1 MRGKTTYK
9 TETSIKK
16 KKKHTKM
23 TFHSKQ
29 CQRITMPV
37 GVNDPCVFSHFSSI
51 DSLLTWDHQH
61 QTFPTDIKCWTL
73 LKCWPVA
80 NHNSTCVAGNLHK
93 TYRILCF
100 IKNMKNI
107 YFISCHFFF
116 YNKTVNTNMR
126 AITDYEFNKHTQN
139 NGKNQINI
147 SQCNK
152 KR

>member
-1 MRGKTTYK
+1 MLNF
-9 TETSIKK
+9 TEMLTS
-16 KKKHTKM
+16 
-23 TFHSKQ
+23 
-29 CQRITMPV
+29 C
-37 GVNDPCVFSHFSSI
+37 
-51 DSLLTWDHQH
+51 
-61 QTFPTDIKCWTL
+61 
-73 LKCWPVA
+73 
-80 NHNSTCVAGNLHK
+80 NSTCVAGNLHK